1 MYQLVFKG
9 ECAPGTDEQTARA
22 NAMALFKATLDQV
35 DRMFSGNR
43 VVIRNKLDEVQ
54 AAKYE
59 AVLRKHGM
67 IAHIEPM
74 AGSSSAPAA
83 PSSTTS
89 SPASSPQSATPEP
102 TPRSEPAPPTQS
114 EPATQQ
120 AQPSNSGGVPVEPG
134 DRLQVAGEK
143 VDSILSG
150 SSLKVDAAHDRLSE
164 VREVE
169 TPMFEHL
176 DDWTL
181 APPGSTLVEKTEEV
195 PPVVPDISH
204 LSLVDNDE
212 DRK

>member
-9 ECAPGTDEQTARA
+9 ECVPGTDEQTARR

-43 VVIRNKLDEVQ
+43 VVIRNKLDEAQ

-67 IAHIEPM
+67 VVHVEPM
-74 AGSSSAPAA
+74 GGAPTSTAPSPAPAA
-83 PSSTTS
+83 Q
-89 SPASSPQSATPEP
+89 PARPEP
-102 TPRSEPAPPTQS
+102 APRSEPLSRAQPETAES
-114 EPATQQ
+114 EPA
-120 AQPSNSGGVPVEPG
+120 ASGGGVPVEPG

-143 VDSILSG
+143 VDSILAG
-150 SSLKVDAAHDRLSE
+150 SSLKLDGAHDRLSE
-164 VREVE
+164 TREVE
-169 TPMFEHL
+169 PPLFDHL

-181 APPGSTLVEKTEEV
+181 APPGSTLVETRDEV